1 MQTTP
6 LARISREF
14 WFTLGSYS
22 STLRRGRAIHR
33 AVAIVTVGLLAACPI
48 VVKSTIPGNSTPS
61 GDRSVET
68 LVLVRH
74 AEKPAEGLGLLTC
87 KGLNRA
93 LLLPDFF
100 AANFDRPD
108 YIFAPNPAVK
118 VTEIHGNGQRYDY
131 VRPLL
136 TIGPTAVRFRVPI
149 NTQLPFNDP
158 GLLADT
164 LLDAQYHNDTIYVV
178 WEHSN
183 LVSFAEIVL
192 TRFHDPTT
200 VPPWPDSDYDTFYV
214 FRIDWSKVPT
224 LKFEV
229 RSENLGP
236 ISENC
241 PQASHRFVPSNRGKT
256 QLNLFSTLLN

>member
-1 MQTTP
+1 MKALP
-6 LARISREF
+6 LTRIARAFCLTWGTES
-14 WFTLGSYS
+14 LA
-22 STLRRGRAIHR
+22 LKRRRALHR
-33 AVAIVTVGLLAACPI
+33 AVATLTVGLLTGFPVAGE
-48 VVKSTIPGNSTPS
+48 STIQGNPAASAATLSHAPPQAPAAETR
-61 GDRSVET
+61 DRSVET

-93 LLLPDFF
+93 LLLPEFF
-100 AANFDRPD
+100 ASNFERPVH
-108 YIFAPNPAVK
+108 FFTPNPAVK

-136 TIGPTAVRFRVPI
+136 TIAPTAVRLGVPI

-164 LLDAQYHNDTIYVV
+164 LLDPQYHNDTIYVA

-183 LVSFAEIVL
+183 LVAFAEIML
-192 TRFHDPTT
+192 KRFHDLAP
-200 VPPWPDSDYDTFYV
+200 VPQWPDSDYDAYYV
-214 FRIDWSKVPT
+214 FRIDWAKVPT

-236 ISENC
+236 ISETC
-241 PQASHRFVPSNRGKT
+241 PQASKP
-256 QLNLFSTLLN
+256 

>member
-1 MQTTP
+1 MKATSFTRI
-6 LARISREF
+6 ARGF
-14 WFTLGSYS
+14 WFTFGAGS
-22 STLRRGRAIHR
+22 STPKTQRTLHR
-33 AVAIVTVGLLAACPI
+33 AVATLTVGLLTGCPI
-48 VVKSTIPGNSTPS
+48 AVESTIQGNPS
-61 GDRSVET
+61 AYAATRSHAPAQAPAAESRDRSVET

-74 AEKPAEGLGLLTC
+74 GEKPADGLGLLTC

-100 AANFDRPD
+100 AANFERPD
-108 YIFAPNPAVK
+108 HIFAPNPAVK

-136 TIGPTAVRFRVPI
+136 TIGPTAVRLGVPI

-164 LLDAQYHNDTIYVV
+164 LLDPQYHNDTVYVA

-183 LVSFAEIVL
+183 LVAFAEIVL
-192 TRFHDPTT
+192 KRFHDRAP
-200 VPPWPDSDYDTFYV
+200 VPQWPDSDYDAYYV
-214 FRIDWSKVPT
+214 FRIDWGKVPT

-229 RSENLGP
+229 RSENFGP

-241 PQASHRFVPSNRGKT
+241 PQASKP
-256 QLNLFSTLLN
+256 

>member
-1 MQTTP
+1 MKAMP
-6 LARISREF
+6 LTRIARAFCCTWGAKSLALI
-14 WFTLGSYS
+14 GP
-22 STLRRGRAIHR
+22 RALHR
-33 AVAIVTVGLLAACPI
+33 AVATLTVVLLTGCPI
-48 VVKSTIPGNSTPS
+48 AVESTIQGNSPASATTLSHAPTQARAAETRH
-61 GDRSVET
+61 RSVET

-100 AANFDRPD
+100 SANFERPD
-108 YIFAPNPAVK
+108 HIFAPNPAVK

-136 TIGPTAVRFRVPI
+136 TIGPTAVRFGVPI
-149 NTQLPFNDP
+149 STQLPFNDP

-164 LLDAQYHNDTIYVV
+164 LLDPQYHNDTIYVA

-183 LVSFAEIVL
+183 LVAFAEIVL
-192 TRFHDPTT
+192 TRFHDPTV
-200 VPPWPDSDYDTFYV
+200 VPGWPNSDYDTFYV
-214 FRIDWSKVPT
+214 FRIDWGKSPT

-236 ISENC
+236 LSENC
-241 PQASHRFVPSNRGKT
+241 PQASKP
-256 QLNLFSTLLN
+256 

>member
-1 MQTTP
+1 MKATRLTRI
-6 LARISREF
+6 ARGF
-14 WFTLGSYS
+14 WFTLGAES
-22 STLRRGRAIHR
+22 LALKRRRALHL
-33 AVAIVTVGLLAACPI
+33 AVATLTLGLLTGCPI
-48 VVKSTIPGNSTPS
+48 AVESMIQGNPTASAATLNHAPAQAPAAETRN
-61 GDRSVET
+61 RSVET
-68 LVLVRH
+68 LALVRH

-100 AANFDRPD
+100 AANFKRPD
-108 YIFAPNPAVK
+108 HIFAPNPAVK

-136 TIGPTAVRFRVPI
+136 TISPTAVRFGVPI

-164 LLDAQYHNDTIYVV
+164 LLDPQYHNDTIYVA
-178 WEHSN
+178 WEHSS

-192 TRFHDPTT
+192 TRFHDPTA
-200 VPPWPDSDYDTFYV
+200 VPPWSNSDYETLYV
-214 FRIDWSKVPT
+214 FRINWGNKVPT

-241 PQASHRFVPSNRGKT
+241 PQASKP
-256 QLNLFSTLLN
+256 

>member
-1 MQTTP
+1 VQ
-6 LARISREF
+6 
-14 WFTLGSYS
+14 
-22 STLRRGRAIHR
+22 
-33 AVAIVTVGLLAACPI
+33 
-48 VVKSTIPGNSTPS
+48 
-61 GDRSVET
+61 T

-100 AANFDRPD
+100 ASNFQRPD

-136 TIGPTAVRFRVPI
+136 TIGPTAVRFGVPI
-149 NTQLPFNDP
+149 STQLPFNDP

-164 LLDAQYHNDTIYVV
+164 LLDPQYHNDTIYVA

-183 LVSFAEIVL
+183 LVAFAEIVL
-192 TRFHDPTT
+192 TRFHDPTP
-200 VPPWPDSDYDTFYV
+200 VPPWPNSDYDTFYV
-214 FRIDWSKVPT
+214 FRIDWGKIPT

-229 RSENLGP
+229 RSEHIGP

-241 PQASHRFVPSNRGKT
+241 PQASKP
-256 QLNLFSTLLN
+256 

>member
-1 MQTTP
+1 MKTISLT
-6 LARISREF
+6 RI
-14 WFTLGSYS
+14 T
-22 STLRRGRAIHR
+22 RAIRFTVGAESLALKRRRVLHL
-33 AVAIVTVGLLAACPI
+33 VVVTLTVGLLTGSPI
-48 VVKSTIPGNSTPS
+48 AVESTIQENPTASAAALSHAPAQAPPAETR
-61 GDRSVET
+61 DRGVET

-100 AANFDRPD
+100 ASNFERPD
-108 YIFAPNPAVK
+108 HIFAPNPAVK

-136 TIGPTAVRFRVPI
+136 TIGPTAVRFGVPI

-164 LLDAQYHNDTIYVV
+164 LLDPQYHNDTIYVA
-178 WEHSN
+178 WEHAN
-183 LVSFAEIVL
+183 LVTFAEIVL
-192 TRFHDPTT
+192 TRFHDPTP
-200 VPPWPDSDYDTFYV
+200 VPPWPNGDYDTFHV
-214 FRIDWSKVPT
+214 FRIDWGKVPA

-229 RSENLGP
+229 RSEKLGP

-241 PQASHRFVPSNRGKT
+241 PHASKP
-256 QLNLFSTLLN
+256 

>member
-1 MQTTP
+1 MNATALT
-6 LARISREF
+6 RISRGC
-14 WFTLGSYS
+14 LIA
-22 STLRRGRAIHR
+22 LRAESLALKRRRALHR
-33 AVAIVTVGLLAACPI
+33 AVATLTFGLATGCPI
-48 VVKSTIPGNSTPS
+48 AVESTIQTLSHAPAQSPAAETR
-61 GDRSVET
+61 DRGVET

-93 LLLPDFF
+93 LLLPDFL
-100 AANFDRPD
+100 ASNFERPD
-108 YIFAPNPAVK
+108 HIFAPNPAVK

-136 TIGPTAVRFRVPI
+136 TIGPTAVRFGMPI

-164 LLDAQYHNDTIYVV
+164 LLDPQYHNDTIYVA

-192 TRFHDPTT
+192 KRFHDPTA
-200 VPPWPDSDYDTFYV
+200 VPPWLNSDYDTFYV
-214 FRIDWSKVPT
+214 FRIDWGKVPT
-224 LKFEV
+224 LKFNV

-241 PQASHRFVPSNRGKT
+241 PQASKP
-256 QLNLFSTLLN
+256 

>member
-1 MQTTP
+1 MKGTP
-6 LARISREF
+6 LTRIARGCWS
-14 WFTLGSYS
+14 TLGAES
-22 STLRRGRAIHR
+22 LALKRRRALHRAI
-33 AVAIVTVGLLAACPI
+33 ATLTVGLLTVPPIPVESKIQRNPTAFAATLSHAPAQAPAATAEI
-48 VVKSTIPGNSTPS
+48 R
-61 GDRSVET
+61 DRTVET

-74 AEKPAEGLGLLTC
+74 AEKPADGLGLLTC

-100 AANFDRPD
+100 AANFERPD
-108 YIFAPNPAVK
+108 HIFVPNPAVK

-136 TIGPTAVRFRVPI
+136 TIGPTAVRFGVPI
-149 NTQLPFNDP
+149 NTQLPYNDP

-164 LLDAQYHNDTIYVV
+164 LLDPQYHNDTVYVA

-183 LVSFAEIVL
+183 LLAFAEIVL
-192 TRFHDPTT
+192 KRLHDPTP
-200 VPPWPDSDYDTFYV
+200 VPLWPDSDYDTFYV
-214 FRIDWSKVPT
+214 FRIDWGKVPT

-241 PQASHRFVPSNRGKT
+241 PQASKP
-256 QLNLFSTLLN
+256 

>member
-1 MQTTP
+1 MKTTP
-6 LARISREF
+6 LTRIARAF
-14 WFTLGSYS
+14 CFTWGAESLA
-22 STLRRGRAIHR
+22 LKRRRALHR
-33 AVAIVTVGLLAACPI
+33 AVATLTVGLLTGWPIAVEATIQGNPSASAATLNHAPQQAP
-48 VVKSTIPGNSTPS
+48 VAETR
-61 GDRSVET
+61 DRGVET

-100 AANFDRPD
+100 ASNFERPD
-108 YIFAPNPAVK
+108 HIFAPNPAVK
-118 VTEIHGNGQRYDY
+118 VTEIHGDGQRYDY

-136 TIGPTAVRFRVPI
+136 TIGPTAIRFGVPI

-164 LLDAQYHNDTIYVV
+164 LLDPEYHNDNIYVV

-183 LVSFAEIVL
+183 LVAFAEIVL
-192 TRFHDPTT
+192 KRFHDSTQ
-200 VPPWPDSDYDTFYV
+200 VPQWSNSDYDTFYV
-214 FRIDWSKVPT
+214 FRIDWGKTPT

-229 RSENLGP
+229 RSEHIGP

-241 PQASHRFVPSNRGKT
+241 PQASKP
-256 QLNLFSTLLN
+256 

>member
-1 MQTTP
+1 MKAMALKRITRVFCFTWDAES
-6 LARISREF
+6 LALKSR
-14 WFTLGSYS
+14 WSL
-22 STLRRGRAIHR
+22 HR
-33 AVAIVTVGLLAACPI
+33 AVATLTVGLLTACPI
-48 VVKSTIPGNSTPS
+48 AAESTIQVNPSASAAKLNHTPAQAPTAETR
-61 GDRSVET
+61 DRSVET

-100 AANFDRPD
+100 AANFERPGH
-108 YIFAPNPAVK
+108 ILVPNPAVK

-136 TIGPTAVRFRVPI
+136 TIGPTAVRFGVPI
-149 NTQLPFNDP
+149 NTQLPYNDP

-164 LLDAQYHNDTIYVV
+164 LLDPQYHNDTVYVA

-183 LVSFAEIVL
+183 LLAFAEIVL
-192 TRFHDPTT
+192 KRLHDPTP
-200 VPPWPDSDYDTFYV
+200 VPLWPDSDYDTFYV
-214 FRIDWSKVPT
+214 FRIDWGKVPT

-241 PQASHRFVPSNRGKT
+241 PQASKP
-256 QLNLFSTLLN
+256 

>member
-1 MQTTP
+1 MSATP
-6 LARISREF
+6 LTRIARGL
-14 WFTLGSYS
+14 WFILGTESFA
-22 STLRRGRAIHR
+22 LKERRALHR
-33 AVAIVTVGLLAACPI
+33 AVAIVTVGLLTACPI
-48 VVKSTIPGNSTPS
+48 AVESMIQGNPAASEAR
-61 GDRSVET
+61 RSRALAQVPAAETGGRSMET

-100 AANFDRPD
+100 AANFERPD
-108 YIFAPNPAVK
+108 HIFAPNPAVK
-118 VTEIHGNGQRYDY
+118 VTEIHGNGQRYEY

-136 TIGPTAVRFRVPI
+136 TIGPTAVRFGVPI

-164 LLDAQYHNDTIYVV
+164 LLDPQYHDVTIYVA
-178 WEHSN
+178 WEHSS
-183 LVSFAEIVL
+183 LVAFAEIVL
-192 TRFHDPTT
+192 KRFNDLAP
-200 VPPWPDSDYDTFYV
+200 VPQWPNSDYDTVYV
-214 FRIDWSKVPT
+214 IRIDWGKVPK

-236 ISENC
+236 ISEDC
-241 PQASHRFVPSNRGKT
+241 PRASKP
-256 QLNLFSTLLN
+256 

>member
-1 MQTTP
+1 
-6 LARISREF
+6 
-14 WFTLGSYS
+14 
-22 STLRRGRAIHR
+22 
-33 AVAIVTVGLLAACPI
+33 
-48 VVKSTIPGNSTPS
+48 
-61 GDRSVET
+61 VET

-93 LLLPDFF
+93 LMLPDFF
-100 AANFDRPD
+100 ASNFERPD

-136 TIGPTAVRFRVPI
+136 TIGPTAVRFGVPI
-149 NTQLPFNDP
+149 STQLPFNDP

-164 LLDAQYHNDTIYVV
+164 LLDPQYHNDTIYVA
-178 WEHSN
+178 WEHAN
-183 LVSFAEIVL
+183 LVAFAEIVL
-192 TRFHDPTT
+192 TRFHDPTP
-200 VPPWPDSDYDTFYV
+200 VPPWPNSDYDTFYV
-214 FRIDWSKVPT
+214 FRIDWSKIPT

-229 RSENLGP
+229 RSQHIGP

-241 PQASHRFVPSNRGKT
+241 PKASKP
-256 QLNLFSTLLN
+256 

>member
-1 MQTTP
+1 MKAMLLTRI
-6 LARISREF
+6 ARGF
-14 WFTLGSYS
+14 WFTLGDES
-22 STLRRGRAIHR
+22 LALKRRRALHR
-33 AVAIVTVGLLAACPI
+33 AVATLIVGLLTGCPI
-48 VVKSTIPGNSTPS
+48 AVESMIRGNPTASAATLIHAPAQPPAAKTR
-61 GDRSVET
+61 GRSMQA

-74 AEKPAEGLGLLTC
+74 AEKPTEGLGLLTC

-100 AANFDRPD
+100 TSNFERPD
-108 YIFAPNPAVK
+108 HIFAPNPAVK

-136 TIGPTAVRFRVPI
+136 TIGPTAVRFGVPI

-164 LLDAQYHNDTIYVV
+164 LLDPQYHSDTIFVA

-183 LVSFAEIVL
+183 LVAFAEIVL
-192 TRFHDPTT
+192 ARFHDPTP
-200 VPPWPDSDYDTFYV
+200 VPPWPNSDYDTFYV

-229 RSENLGP
+229 LSEDLGP

-241 PQASHRFVPSNRGKT
+241 PHASKP
-256 QLNLFSTLLN
+256 

>member
-1 MQTTP
+1 MKAAP
-6 LARISREF
+6 LTRFATAL
-14 WFTLGSYS
+14 WFTLGAEFL
-22 STLRRGRAIHR
+22 TLTRRRALHS
-33 AVAIVTVGLLAACPI
+33 AVTALAVGLLTGCPI
-48 VVKSTIPGNSTPS
+48 PIESTLQRNPAVSAATLSHTPARTQAETRN
-61 GDRSVET
+61 RSVET

-100 AANFDRPD
+100 AANFERPD
-108 YIFAPNPAVK
+108 HIFAPNPAVK

-149 NTQLPFNDP
+149 NTQLPYNDS

-164 LLDAQYHNDTIYVV
+164 LLDGQYHNDTIYVA

-183 LVSFAEIVL
+183 LLAFAEIVL
-192 TRFHDPTT
+192 TRFHNPTP

-214 FRIDWSKVPT
+214 FRIDWRKVPT

-236 ISENC
+236 SSENC
-241 PQASHRFVPSNRGKT
+241 PQAWK
-256 QLNLFSTLLN
+256 Q

>member
-1 MQTTP
+1 
-6 LARISREF
+6 
-14 WFTLGSYS
+14 
-22 STLRRGRAIHR
+22 
-33 AVAIVTVGLLAACPI
+33 
-48 VVKSTIPGNSTPS
+48 
-61 GDRSVET
+61 VET

-74 AEKPAEGLGLLTC
+74 AEKPADGLGLLTC

-100 AANFDRPD
+100 AANFERPD
-108 YIFAPNPAVK
+108 RIFAPNPAVK

-136 TIGPTAVRFRVPI
+136 TIAPTAVRLGVPI

-164 LLDAQYHNDTIYVV
+164 LLDPQYHNDTIYVA

-183 LVSFAEIVL
+183 LVAFAEIVL
-192 TRFHDPTT
+192 KRFHDLAP
-200 VPPWPDSDYDTFYV
+200 VPQWPDSDYDAYYV
-214 FRIDWSKVPT
+214 FRIDWVKVPS

-236 ISENC
+236 ISETC
-241 PQASHRFVPSNRGKT
+241 PQASKP
-256 QLNLFSTLLN
+256 

>member
-1 MQTTP
+1 MKAAP
-6 LARISREF
+6 LTKITRGR
-14 WFTLGSYS
+14 WFTIGAESFALKG
-22 STLRRGRAIHR
+22 RRALHC
-33 AVAIVTVGLLAACPI
+33 AVATLTVGLLTGCPI
-48 VVKSTIPGNSTPS
+48 AVESTIQRNPTASAATLSHAPAQAPAAETR
-61 GDRSVET
+61 DRSVET

-74 AEKPAEGLGLLTC
+74 GEKPVDGLGLLTC

-100 AANFDRPD
+100 AANFERPGH
-108 YIFAPNPAVK
+108 ILVPNPAVK

-136 TIGPTAVRFRVPI
+136 TIGPTAVRFGVPI
-149 NTQLPFNDP
+149 NTQLPYNDP

-164 LLDAQYHNDTIYVV
+164 LLDPQYHNDTIYVA

-183 LVSFAEIVL
+183 LFAFAEIVL
-192 TRFHDPTT
+192 KRLHDPTP
-200 VPPWPDSDYDTFYV
+200 VPLWPDSDYDTFYV
-214 FRIDWSKVPT
+214 FRIDWGKVPT

-241 PQASHRFVPSNRGKT
+241 PQASKP
-256 QLNLFSTLLN
+256 

>member
-1 MQTTP
+1 MKAAP
-6 LARISREF
+6 LTRIAEGL
-14 WFTLGSYS
+14 WFTL
-22 STLRRGRAIHR
+22 STQSLASKRRKALHL
-33 AVAIVTVGLLAACPI
+33 AVTTLTIGLLTVCPHAPSQVVAAA
-48 VVKSTIPGNSTPS
+48 SR
-61 GDRSVET
+61 DRSVET

-74 AEKPAEGLGLLTC
+74 AEKPEQGLGLLTC
-87 KGLNRA
+87 KGINRA

-100 AANFDRPD
+100 AANFERPD
-108 YIFAPNPAVK
+108 HIFAPDPAVK
-118 VTEIHGNGQRYDY
+118 VTEIHGDGQRYDY

-149 NTQLPFNDP
+149 NTQLPYNDS

-164 LLDAQYHNDTIYVV
+164 LLDGQYHNDTIYVA

-183 LVSFAEIVL
+183 LLAFAEIVL
-192 TRFHDPTT
+192 TRFHNPTP

-214 FRIDWSKVPT
+214 FRIDWRKVPT

-236 ISENC
+236 SSENC
-241 PQASHRFVPSNRGKT
+241 PQAWK
-256 QLNLFSTLLN
+256 Q

>member
-1 MQTTP
+1 VWRHWCSF
-6 LARISREF
+6 A
-14 WFTLGSYS
+14 
-22 STLRRGRAIHR
+22 
-33 AVAIVTVGLLAACPI
+33 
-48 VVKSTIPGNSTPS
+48 
-61 GDRSVET
+61 
-68 LVLVRH
+68 H

-100 AANFDRPD
+100 ASNFERPD

-136 TIGPTAVRFRVPI
+136 TIGPTAVRFGVPI
-149 NTQLPFNDP
+149 STQLPFNDP

-164 LLDAQYHNDTIYVV
+164 LLDPQYHSDTIYVA
-178 WEHSN
+178 WEHAN
-183 LVSFAEIVL
+183 LVAFAEIML
-192 TRFHDPTT
+192 TRFHDPTP
-200 VPPWPDSDYDTFYV
+200 VPPWPNGDYDTFYV
-214 FRIDWSKVPT
+214 FRIEWSKIPA

-229 RSENLGP
+229 RTEHIGP

-241 PQASHRFVPSNRGKT
+241 PQASKP
-256 QLNLFSTLLN
+256 